1 MNIFGVQPS
10 FLHCLDVTYAY
21 WTEFQTQV
29 VGMNKLLK
37 RSFSKIDFIDFSK
50 TAFLNSS
57 RLPAIS
63 QAFLEFGEKCCK
75 E

>member
-1 MNIFGVQPS
+1 MHIFGVQPS

-37 RSFSKIDFIDFSK
+37 CSFSKIDFIDFSK
-50 TAFLNSS
+50 NSF
-57 RLPAIS
+57 P
-63 QAFLEFGEKCCK
+63 QFQ
-75 E
+75 